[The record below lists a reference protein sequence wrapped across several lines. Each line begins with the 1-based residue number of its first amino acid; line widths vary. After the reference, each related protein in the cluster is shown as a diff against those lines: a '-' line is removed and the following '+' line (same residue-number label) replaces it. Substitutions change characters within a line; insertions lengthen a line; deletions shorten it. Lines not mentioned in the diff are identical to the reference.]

1 MAIPPVLPILPG
13 LAGILAQGGV
23 LQTEI
28 NCCWQLSFSTAS
40 HRRSTADLAI
50 RIVRINRHANLYE
63 LRAHR
68 QSVGMSVRLA
78 KGVYV
83 GKRHY
88 ISKDHLDKTAVGTVI
103 LTDQRLVFVSPAKT
117 VTAQIANIISA
128 QAGGDC
134 LQIHSEK
141 RQRPII
147 LEFPAAQ
154 LAALLIAVFLK
165 HPFQE
170 NTLPNEMAITAT
182 PTASRDGVT
191 LSFKTANEPSEART
205 RH

>member
-1 MAIPPVLPILPG
+1 MLWVFPRKTRTKPP
-13 LAGILAQGGV
+13 
-23 LQTEI
+23 QTDDLTELC
-28 NCCWQLSFSTAS
+28 NYFTYVTSARAFPTVDLGMVTAKKNEF
-40 HRRSTADLAI
+40 AL
-50 RIVRINRHANLYE
+50 INRHANLYE

-103 LTDQRLVFVSPAKT
+103 LTNQRLVFVSPAKT

-154 LAALLIAVFLK
+154 LASLLIAVFLK

-170 NTLPNEMAITAT
+170 NTLPNVMTITAM

-191 LSFKTANEPSEART
+191 LSFKTANEPQMIST
-205 RH
+205 TG